1 MTSVSRAFLCVEYGV
16 MMLLGARCVGW
27 STGKTDIYAVI
38 GISLIL
44 SGVVITQ

>member
-1 MTSVSRAFLCVEYGV
+1 M
-16 MMLLGARCVGW
+16 GARCVGW

-44 SGVVITQ
+44 SGGH